1 MRSYIGHHQVV
12 TADECVELAYPF
24 DEQPLGLDIELF
36 RSPLRRES
44 AKERRARLDVAREVL
59 AELNELAEDGDEI
72 AGWDALYA
80 DALTRTVPFLR
91 SVRGHRAGTGEAA

>member
-12 TADECVELAYPF
+12 TADECAELAYPF
-24 DEQPLGLDIELF
+24 DEQPLGLEIELF
-36 RSPLRRES
+36 RGPLRRES

-72 AGWDALYA
+72 AAWDALYA
-80 DALTRTVPFLR
+80 DALTHTVPFLR
-91 SVRGHRAGTGEAA
+91 DAHRFESNGSEAA